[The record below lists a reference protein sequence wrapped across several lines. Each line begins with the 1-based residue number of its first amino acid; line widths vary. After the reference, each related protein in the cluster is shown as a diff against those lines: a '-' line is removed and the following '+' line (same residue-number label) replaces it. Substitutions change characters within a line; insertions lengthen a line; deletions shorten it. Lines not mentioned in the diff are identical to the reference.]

1 RRPQGDLGQRRL
13 LRRLHDHR
21 DRRQQRHRPA
31 GGRVMG
37 DLHLEGPLNLSGQ
50 LHLCHDG
57 GTLTVNGAEALVEGA
72 TGEALAPVLLPPPP
86 AKPITESLAVEV
98 VASLGKTIDTAG
110 AVVVT
115 TGMVLQGEP
124 RTWPGMVLPSVGNS
138 GPTA

>member
-1 RRPQGDLGQRRL
+1 
-13 LRRLHDHR
+13 
-21 DRRQQRHRPA
+21 
-31 GGRVMG
+31 MG

-138 GPTA
+138 GPTAVLANGLPINVVDDRAAIFPNGGSASLGSSGQG